1 MSQRVAQH
9 IEKIK
14 ASHANLNAILDTVPN
29 HLWETQIY
37 SEGAQWTVR
46 QLLLHLMISNAGQNK
61 LIMGI
66 AEGKEMIPPDYD
78 LERYNKRSV
87 EKQAEVTPEQA
98 RTNIAEAHHALITW
112 LNTVDETVLAITG
125 RDVTLQMESIDTMLE
140 VVASHET
147 DHAADIAKWVA
158 THPA

>member
-1 MSQRVAQH
+1 MSDRVAQH

-14 ASHANLNAILDTVPN
+14 ASHANLNAVLDAMPD
-29 HLWETQIY
+29 HLWEQQIY

-61 LIMGI
+61 LIIGI
-66 AEGKEMIPPDYD
+66 ANGKEMIPPDYD

-98 RTNIAEAHHALITW
+98 RAGLAESHQALIAW
-112 LNTVDETVLAITG
+112 LNTADETALAITG
-125 RDVTLQMESIDTMLE
+125 RDVTLQIVSIDAMLD
-140 VVASHET
+140 VVVSHET
-147 DHAADIAKWVA
+147 DHAADIKKLVE

>member
-1 MSQRVAQH
+1 MSDRIAQH

-14 ASHANLNAILDTVPN
+14 ASHANLNAILDTVPSQ
-29 HLWETQIY
+29 LWEQQIY
-37 SEGAQWTVR
+37 SDGAQWTVR

-66 AEGKEMIPPDYD
+66 ASGKEMIPPDYD

-98 RTNIAEAHHALITW
+98 RAALAESHHALLAW
-112 LNTVDETVLAITG
+112 LDSVDDAVLDIIG
-125 RDVTLQMESIDTMLE
+125 RDVTLEMVTIEYMLE
-140 VVASHET
+140 VVASHAT
-147 DHAADIAKWVA
+147 DHAADIAKLVA
-158 THPA
+158 THQA